1 MSFYGYDNDNDIENF
16 IDDSLFSSLQTT
28 NDISNE
34 YFAHVKFD
42 EPEFHFLVFWFCFPI
57 FFTLLQNL
65 EKNFSKCIETETRN
79 E

>member
-42 EPEFHFLVFWFCFPI
+42 EPEFHFLVLFSYILYIVTKFGKK
-57 FFTLLQNL
+57 FF
-65 EKNFSKCIETETRN
+65 EMHRN
-79 E
+79 GNPK